1 MFFRLFLIF
10 KLLMAKLIVIS
21 VLGFSFVACPSAAL
35 AANPKI
41 LIYGDSLSAAYGIQ
55 QQQGWASLLQKKLNS
70 QHYHYDVINASVSG
84 ETTSGGLSRISST
97 LAETQAS
104 IIVIELGANDGLR
117 GLPLKEMTVNL
128 NIMITQS
135 KKAKAKVLLIGMRIP
150 PNYGLQYTES
160 FNQIYRQLSQEHKIS
175 LVPFMLENVAAKP
188 NLIQEDGLHPN
199 GLGQPIILEN
209 IWPQLQLLLKK

>member
-84 ETTSGGLSRISST
+84 ETTSGGL
-97 LAETQAS
+97 
-104 IIVIELGANDGLR
+104 
-117 GLPLKEMTVNL
+117 
-128 NIMITQS
+128 
-135 KKAKAKVLLIGMRIP
+135 
-150 PNYGLQYTES
+150 
-160 FNQIYRQLSQEHKIS
+160 
-175 LVPFMLENVAAKP
+175 KP
-188 NLIQEDGLHPN
+188 NFVYTGRNTSFHHRYRT
-199 GLGQPIILEN
+199 
-209 IWPQLQLLLKK
+209 WC

>member
-10 KLLMAKLIVIS
+10 KLIIIS
-21 VLGFSFVACPSAAL
+21 VLGFSFIACPSVAL

-41 LIYGDSLSAAYGIQ
+41 LIYGDSLSAAYGIPR
-55 QQQGWASLLQKKLNS
+55 QQGWVSILQKKLNS

-84 ETTSGGLSRISST
+84 QTTSGGLSRLSAT

-104 IIVIELGANDGLR
+104 IIIIELGANDGLR
-117 GLPLKEMTVNL
+117 GLPLKEMTANL
-128 NIMITQS
+128 NAMIAQS
-135 KKAKAKVLLIGMRIP
+135 KKAKATVLLIGMKIP
-150 PNYGLQYTES
+150 PNYGPQYTES
-160 FNQIYRQLSQEHKIS
+160 FSQSYTQLSKDHKIP

-199 GLGQPIILEN
+199 VLGQPIILEN